1 MNRMAIY
8 LGITLFLTLASCS
21 NSGPKAETKKRPK
34 QELTKKQDDYSKY
47 APEIQQQLHYLDS
60 VYDLG
65 LFYFR
70 YKAALYFIAVD
81 GSFSEPKDGKFV
93 KKGSYKMG
101 LLGQNMDTL
110 LGFEYDRI
118 GNLNAVA
125 EGCVE
130 LEKDGKFGLY
140 HIKGKVLIKPIY
152 DAIYPVVEA
161 SDRRYTAKL
170 KKGAKFGIL
179 YIDYQ
184 DSVHTYFAPNETY
197 TSERYFQS
205 PYITGESDFWQ
216 FSIEKTKVEPLFNL
230 HAEFY
235 DGHAEYS
242 RVILVTPSYLVQAGL
257 LNEFYEGLMID
268 EEVDFG
274 MDVFEAKQLN
284 REKNNGVVARI
295 VNFMQ
300 RFSESRGEIQQED
313 RLITNGSDG
322 KMLNNV
328 LLFEGYMQNRNCQ
341 NKSYRFL
348 DSGLLETKVS
358 LDTKGGPYDEMDVRS
373 YYKIDKKGKINK
385 LSSARRF
392 PMTDFIWLDSSD
404 FYGCFVR
411 IIRDT
416 SSKDHLDKGRRL
428 AHLTTQDLTY
438 MMMEIYADHGMIP
451 PLEAYKDTF
460 TRLGMNVYMK
470 ADETLLPA
478 REVYNLNVIKRQ
490 LERMK
495 GRENDF
501 IKEEI
506 FEIIYAG

>member
-1 MNRMAIY
+1 MAI
-8 LGITLFLTLASCS
+8 FLVIIPFLILASCS
-21 NSGPKAETKKRPK
+21 NPKPKVEAKKRPK

-47 APEIQQQLHYLDS
+47 APEIQEHLHYLDS

-81 GSFSEPKDGKFV
+81 GKFNEPKDGNFV
-93 KKGSYKMG
+93 KKGTYKLG
-101 LLGQNMDTL
+101 LLDQNMDTL
-110 LGFEYDRI
+110 LDFEYDRI

-125 EGCVE
+125 EGCIE

-152 DAIYPVVEA
+152 DAIYPVVQA

-170 KKGAKFGIL
+170 KKGSQFGIL
-179 YIDYQ
+179 DIDYQ
-184 DSVHTYFAPNETY
+184 DSVHTHFTPNETY
-197 TSERYFQS
+197 TSEGYFQS
-205 PYITGESDFWQ
+205 PFITEEADFWQ
-216 FSIEKTKVEPLFNL
+216 FSIKENKVEPLFNL

-235 DGHAEYS
+235 EGEPDYS
-242 RVILVTPSYLVQAGL
+242 RVVLVTPSYLVQAGL
-257 LNEFYEGLMID
+257 LNEFYEGLMMD

-274 MDVFEAKQLN
+274 MDVFETKQLK
-284 REKNNGVVARI
+284 REKNNGFVARI

-313 RLITNGSDG
+313 RLITNGLDG
-322 KMLNNV
+322 KVLNNV
-328 LLFEGYMQNRNCQ
+328 LLFEGYLEYKNCM

-348 DSGLLETKVS
+348 DSGLVESKVS
-358 LDTKGGPYDEMDVRS
+358 MSAKGATYDEMDVRT
-373 YYKIDKKGKINK
+373 YYKIDKSGKIKK

-392 PMTDFIWLDSSD
+392 PMTDFIWIDSSD

-416 SSKDHLDKGRRL
+416 TKKEIPEKGRRFS
-428 AHLTTQDLTY
+428 HLTTQDLTF

-460 TRLGMNVYMK
+460 TRLGMNLYMK
-470 ADETLLPA
+470 VDESLLPV
-478 REVYNLNVIKRQ
+478 REVHNLNVIKRQ
-490 LERMK
+490 LERMQ

-506 FEIIYAG
+506 FDISYAG